1 MDYRIRDL
9 AIRGHGMQGVAF
21 HGKTTFRVRVAA
33 GPKCTLD
40 AARPDIQTVFIVT
53 AHAHC
58 NDRQERHVSL

>member
-1 MDYRIRDL
+1 
-9 AIRGHGMQGVAF
+9 MQGVAF

-58 NDRQERHVSL
+58 NDRQEHHVSL